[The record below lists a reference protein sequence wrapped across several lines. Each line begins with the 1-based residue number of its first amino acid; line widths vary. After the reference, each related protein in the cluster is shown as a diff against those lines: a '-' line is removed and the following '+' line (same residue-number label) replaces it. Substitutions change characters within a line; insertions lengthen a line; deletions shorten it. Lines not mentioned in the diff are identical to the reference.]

1 MVGVI
6 QKSVKQNLH
15 SLAGFSVKHRR
26 GQSKWKGRRARNEK
40 LTVDIPGQQHIVG
53 NAFERTLPAKDI
65 CPSSNLWN
73 TQQRKMLG
81 NVPQPKTWLMNQK
94 EAPVTTRH
102 LLMNQKE
109 APVTTRHLCGAVSH
123 VSVAQGTQKARDPHL
138 LQARDL
144 LRSRNTITLCLL

>member
-102 LLMNQKE
+102 L
-109 APVTTRHLCGAVSH
+109 CGAVSH